1 MLWHDPQCQ
10 QWSVSVPERQC
21 QQPARSERGCLL
33 VARAARL
40 SRQQTNGPDQQ
51 TDGPD
56 RPASGLGPSRPSVC
70 ARRPTRHYVDV
81 VEDLSSCAFGFFR
94 AVICASWSGEAGW
107 NLARW
112 RWVERQWRGQ
122 HMESLP
128 HPDDFLGRPDL
139 FRGLSSQVRT
149 AGKIKKLLKLQS
161 HSTPDKETHICYNVE
176 RNTFPLYL
184 VSLN

>member
-128 HPDDFLGRPDL
+128 HPDDFLGRPDI
-139 FRGLSSQVRT
+139 FRGLSSQVKT
-149 AGKIKKLLKLQS
+149 AGKIKKLLKLHS
-161 HSTPDKETHICYNVE
+161 HSTPDKDTQIQYNIE
-176 RNTFPLYL
+176 GNTFI
-184 VSLN
+184 SS